1 MGAIEPPARVKR
13 DLDGLMLL
21 DKPSG
26 MSSNQALQRVKW
38 LLRANKAGHTGTL
51 DPLATGLLPICFGEA
66 TKFSRFQLEA
76 DKRYRVVGKFGE
88 VSDTAD
94 CEGEI
99 VSTGVSVDLDAQTI
113 EQGLTRFR
121 GQIEQFPPRYSA
133 IKVQGRRLCDYAR
146 DGIEVEIKSRTVNV
160 SQFDLIEDIEAGQ
173 TADGSGDVFSF
184 LISCSKGTYV
194 RSLIAD
200 LGEALGCGAHVVELV
215 RLASGDFKLEQ
226 ALSINEF
233 EQMAESDELLAE
245 KLLPT
250 DLLVNGLPQT
260 LVSEAEASQLNM
272 GQSVKGMQ
280 GKAAGMVGLFLDKKF
295 LGVGEHLQ
303 GVLYPRRL
311 LRQR

>member
-1 MGAIEPPARVKR
+1 MGAIERPARVKR

-99 VSTGVSVDLDAQTI
+99 LSTGVDVDLNAELI
-113 EQGLTRFR
+113 EKCLTRFR

-133 IKVQGRRLCDYAR
+133 IKVDGRRLCDYAR
-146 DGIEVEIKSRTVNV
+146 DGIEVEIKPRSVHV
-160 SQFDLIEDIEAGQ
+160 SQFELVEDARACKTAEGSTDL
-173 TADGSGDVFSF
+173 FSF

-226 ALSINEF
+226 ALTISEF

-245 KLLPT
+245 QLLPT
-250 DLLVNGLPQT
+250 DLLVAGLPQT
-260 LVSEAEASQLNM
+260 LVSETEAGQLNM
-272 GQSVKGMQ
+272 GQSVKRNEA
-280 GKAAGMVGLFLDKKF
+280 KDCGMVALFLDEKF
-295 LGVGEHLQ
+295 MGVGEHLK
-303 GVLYPRRL
+303 GLLYPRRL
-311 LRQR
+311 LRQ